1 MTPDTIM
8 SMTHV
13 ALRIA
18 LYMAGPTLLAS
29 LIIGLTVSIFQAAT
43 QVNEMTLT
51 FIPKLLGVA
60 IVLIILGPWLMT
72 TMVDYIQSLLLG
84 IPDLVM

>member
-1 MTPDTIM
+1 M

-18 LYMAGPTLLAS
+18 LTMAGPTLLTS

-51 FIPKLLGVA
+51 FIPKLVGVA
-60 IVLIILGPWLMT
+60 VVLVILGPWLLT
-72 TMVDYIQSLLLG
+72 TMIDYMQALFTG
-84 IPDLVM
+84 IPDLVMWIII

>member
-1 MTPDTIM
+1 MTPDTVM

-18 LYMAGPTLLAS
+18 LTMAGPTLLTS

-51 FIPKLLGVA
+51 FIPKLVGVA
-60 IVLIILGPWLMT
+60 VVLVILGPWLLT
-72 TMVDYIQSLLLG
+72 TMIDYMQALFTG

>member
-1 MTPDTIM
+1 MTPDTVM

-18 LYMAGPTLLAS
+18 LTMAGPTLLTS

-51 FIPKLLGVA
+51 FIPKLVGVA
-60 IVLIILGPWLMT
+60 LVLVVLGPWLMT
-72 TMVDYIQSLLLG
+72 TMIDYMQSLFTG
-84 IPDLVM
+84 IPDLVL

>member
-1 MTPDTIM
+1 MTPDTVM

-18 LYMAGPTLLAS
+18 LSMAGPTLLTS
-29 LIIGLTVSIFQAAT
+29 LVIGLTVSIFQAAT

-60 IVLIILGPWLMT
+60 IVLVILGPWLLT
-72 TMVDYIQSLLLG
+72 TMIDYMQSLFIG

>member
-1 MTPDTIM
+1 M

-18 LYMAGPTLLAS
+18 LTMAGPTLLTS

-51 FIPKLLGVA
+51 FIPKLVGVA
-60 IVLIILGPWLMT
+60 VVLVILGPWLLT
-72 TMVDYIQSLLLG
+72 TMIDYMQALFTG
-84 IPDLVM
+84 IPDLVMWIVI

>member
-1 MTPDTIM
+1 MTPETVM
-8 SMTHV
+8 SMTHI

-18 LYMAGPTLLAS
+18 LSMAGPMLLTS

-60 IVLIILGPWLMT
+60 IVVVLLGPWLMN
-72 TMVDYIQSLLLG
+72 TMIDYMRSLLIG

>member
-1 MTPDTIM
+1 MTPDTVM

-18 LYMAGPTLLAS
+18 LTMAGPTLLTS

-60 IVLIILGPWLMT
+60 IVLVILGPWLMT
-72 TMVDYIQSLLLG
+72 TMIDYMQTLFTG